1 MSNELLYVG
10 IGAAAVYL
18 FTRPRRDVSR
28 NVSTPLVTP
37 GVTPGTT
44 PGIAPQPAI
53 NPATGKPY
61 TIDDLDR
68 NMISNQSM
76 MDMMKGQ
83 PIGLDASGNVVF
95 GAEGSVMVDKPAVY
109 KVNPVDVDV
118 MVALIQTYARN
129 NNISPA
135 QSYERYLDI
144 YVNGNDTANVA
155 LVEAAWQKINSP
167 VVKAGVGMAAVVVV
181 AAGIYYFIANR

>member
-18 FTRPRRDVSR
+18 FARARKAAPADAVPAKAPS
-28 NVSTPLVTP
+28 VVP

-44 PGIAPQPAI
+44 PGIAQPQ
-53 NPATGKPY
+53 
-61 TIDDLDR
+61 
-68 NMISNQSM
+68 
-76 MDMMKGQ
+76 
-83 PIGLDASGNVVF
+83 GLDASGNIVF
-95 GAEGSVMVDKPAVY
+95 GAEGSAMVDKPAVH
-109 KVNPVDVDV
+109 KINPVDVDA
-118 MVALIQTYARN
+118 MVAAIQTYARN
-129 NNISPA
+129 NNISPE